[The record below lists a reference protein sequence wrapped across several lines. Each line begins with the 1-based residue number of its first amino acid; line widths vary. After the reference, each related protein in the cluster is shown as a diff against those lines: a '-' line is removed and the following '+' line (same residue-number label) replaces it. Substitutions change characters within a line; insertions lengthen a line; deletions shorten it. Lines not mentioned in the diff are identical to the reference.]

1 MMKISD
7 DHTTSDPHRLRSIL
21 TQLLVCCSCL
31 ALIIIYFD
39 WRQLPHSAFAVVAM
53 GVFVAGGDYC
63 AVQGDL
69 AVRWGWQSYSLR

>member
-1 MMKISD
+1 MKISD

-39 WRQLPHSAFAVVAM
+39 GAPLPLSAFAVVAM
-53 GVFVAGGDYC
+53 GVLAADGDCY
-63 AVQGDL
+63 AVQDGL
-69 AVRWGWQSYSLR
+69 AVRWGWQS

>member
-21 TQLLVCCSCL
+21 TQLVCCSCL

-39 WRQLPHSAFAVVAM
+39 GGSLPHSAFAEVM
-53 GVFVAGGDYC
+53 GVFVAATNYY
-63 AVQGDL
+63 AVLDCL
-69 AVRWGWQSYSLR
+69 AVG